1 MPASPSTLAMLNESE
16 QELLRECEPA
26 SLSTM
31 DEDQLSE
38 LHDRIRRTRRKYTKL
53 YRRRAG
59 EQVGADAS
67 RGRASAAHARTR
79 HKAEVFE
86 DALAR
91 VSRELSKAA
100 AASAKAL
107 KAERLAAARGE
118 SRGGT
123 TADAPRSTGGARSA
137 KVQRRTPAT
146 KKASATAR
154 SRTKRAQ
161 ARSDAR

>member
-1 MPASPSTLAMLNESE
+1 MAATPSTLSMLNEVE
-16 QELLRECEPA
+16 QLLLRECEPA
-26 SLSTM
+26 SLAAM
-31 DEDQLSE
+31 DEDELDE
-38 LHDRIRRTRRKYTKL
+38 LHDRVRKARRKYTKL

-59 EQVGADAS
+59 EQVGTDAS
-67 RGRASAAHARTR
+67 RARASAAHARTR
-79 HKAEVFE
+79 QKAEVFE

-91 VSRELSKAA
+91 VSRELAKAA

-118 SRGGT
+118 TRDGGT
-123 TADAPRSTGGARSA
+123 RAAARSTGDTRAA

-146 KKASATAR
+146 KKASAAAR
-154 SRTKRAQ
+154 SRTKQAQ